1 MQPSRSHAVSYS
13 SADAEPYA
21 TDAKPYA
28 ESDRL
33 NAIDQRLRQ
42 RNSIRWTRCIL
53 QLDASGASMFIHPCL
68 FLRLVLCFK

>member
-1 MQPSRSHAVSYS
+1 MQPSRFHAVSYS

-21 TDAKPYA
+21 ADAKPYA

-42 RNSIRWTRCIL
+42 RNLIRWTRGTLQHLSRRIL
-53 QLDASGASMFIHPCL
+53 LGSGEH
-68 FLRLVLCFK
+68 